1 MIDLERFRKA
11 MIAIGKRT
19 ASVPDGEQVTMYH
32 QFLSPLMSTE
42 EFLDAAKGI
51 WISAVFF
58 PPPQTFLDAR
68 RRREWTRVIGLL
80 TEFTPPNVAED
91 WGERWSALSEESRQA
106 IKQLGGPLAFKTQQ
120 LDKNVAR
127 AYELFTAGYTEAV
140 GDPTKAVPI
149 EVGQKPKQRESGR
162 KGGRGETRK

>member
-1 MIDLERFRKA
+1 MIDLERFQKA
-11 MIAIGKRT
+11 MVAIGKRT
-19 ASVPDGEQVTMYH
+19 ASVPDGEQLTMYH
-32 QFLSPLMSTE
+32 QFLTPLMSTE

-80 TEFTPPNVAED
+80 SEFTPPNVAED
-91 WGERWSALSEESRQA
+91 WGERWSALSEESREA
-106 IKQLGGPLAFKTQQ
+106 IKQLGGPLAFKRQQ

-127 AYELFTAGYTEAV
+127 AYELFTDGYTDAV
-140 GDPTKAVPI
+140 GDLTKAVPI
-149 EVGQKPKQRESGR
+149 EAVQKPPQLEPGQE
-162 KGGRGETRK
+162 GD